1 MSRKSRPSGELLR
14 KMAEAKFSAAEVDLS
29 AVMSRD
35 ETWKLMHELKV
46 HQIEL
51 EMQNE
56 ELLRS
61 ETELEAAWARYFDL
75 YDMAPAGYLTVNE
88 KGVVLEANLTLAGY
102 LGVTKGALKDKVFAA
117 SLSSEGA
124 DTWHLFQKKLF
135 ETCEPQSCELRLL
148 RAHDHPFW
156 ARINA
161 TFAIDAQNTPVCRA
175 VVVDISERVKKD
187 QRLLE
192 LTAEWERT
200 FDAVEDLIFV
210 QDKDMNIVKV
220 NKSCA
225 KALKMAPRDII
236 GKKCYDIVH
245 HSDHPWLN
253 CPFVEAKLD
262 RVPRMEEVS
271 DPHLGIYLL
280 VTVSPLFST
289 DGEFIGGVHIA
300 KDITDLKKAEA
311 AKLAQLRE
319 LEIFKKA
326 SLGREERILELKDEV
341 RALKAELSGLKEGA

>member
-1 MSRKSRPSGELLR
+1 M
-14 KMAEAKFSAAEVDLS
+14 
-29 AVMSRD
+29 
-35 ETWKLMHELKV
+35 
-46 HQIEL
+46 
-51 EMQNE
+51 
-56 ELLRS
+56 
-61 ETELEAAWARYFDL
+61 
-75 YDMAPAGYLTVNE
+75 
-88 KGVVLEANLTLAGY
+88 EANLTLAGY
-102 LGVTKGALKDKVFAA
+102 LGVTKGDMKDKVFP
-117 SLSSEGA
+117 SFLSSEGA
-124 DTWHLFQKKLF
+124 DAWHLFQRKLF

-148 RAHDHPFW
+148 RVHAHPFW
-156 ARINA
+156 VRIDA
-161 TFAIDAQNTPVCRA
+161 VFAIDTQNTPVLRA
-175 VVVDISERVKKD
+175 VVVDISERVRKD

-210 QDKDMNIVKV
+210 QDKDMNIVKI

-225 KALKMAPRDII
+225 RALKMDARDIV

-280 VTVSPLFST
+280 VTVSPLFAA
-289 DGEFIGGVHIA
+289 DGQFMGGVHIA
-300 KDITDLKKAEA
+300 KDITELKKAET

-326 SLGREERILELKDEV
+326 SLGREERILELKDEIRV
-341 RALKAELSGLKEGA
+341 LKAELEILRKSS